1 MRYTDLMEL
10 ANDTARKTEIRKRIA
25 TIIKNAL
32 IAEFGEDFV
41 RYLPYDIY
49 VNEGGSKIAGGT
61 VIVDVGDV
69 LNKDKM
75 TMGALAEINIKSKQ
89 WNDTKTANTDRQ
101 AITLDDIDEALAV
114 AEELAKVKAEKT
126 AKAEQNKRARI
137 AKVKGGK
144 N

>member
-101 AITLDDIDEALAV
+101 AITLDDIDKALAV

-137 AKVKGGK
+137 AKATGGK

>member
-10 ANDTARKTEIRKRIA
+10 ANDTTRKAEIRKRIG
-25 TIIKNAL
+25 TIIFNAL
-32 IAEFGEDFV
+32 VAEFGEDFV

-61 VIVDVGDV
+61 IIADVGDV
-69 LNKDKM
+69 LNRDKM

-101 AITLDDIDEALAV
+101 AITLDDVDVAMTI
-114 AEELAKVKAEKT
+114 AEELAKSKAEKN
-126 AKAEQNKRARI
+126 AKAEKKKKERI
-137 AKVKGGK
+137 SKAKGGK

>member
-1 MRYTDLMEL
+1 MEL
-10 ANDTARKTEIRKRIA
+10 ANDTIRKAEIRKRIGM
-25 TIIKNAL
+25 IIFNAL
-32 IAEFGEDFV
+32 VAEFGEDFV

-61 VIVDVGDV
+61 IIADVGDV
-69 LNKDKM
+69 LNRDKM

-101 AITLDDIDEALAV
+101 AITLDDVDVAMAI
-114 AEELAKVKAEKT
+114 AEELAKSKAEKN
-126 AKAEQNKRARI
+126 AKAEEKKKERI
-137 AKVKGGK
+137 SKTKGGK

>member
-10 ANDTARKTEIRKRIA
+10 ANDTTRKAEIRKRIG
-25 TIIKNAL
+25 TIIFNAL
-32 IAEFGEDFV
+32 VAEFGEDFV

-61 VIVDVGDV
+61 IIADVGDV
-69 LNKDKM
+69 LNRDKM

-101 AITLDDIDEALAV
+101 AITLDDVDVAMAI
-114 AEELAKVKAEKT
+114 AEELAKSKAEKN
-126 AKAEQNKRARI
+126 AKAEEKKKERI
-137 AKVKGGK
+137 AKAKGGK
-144 N
+144 S

>member
-101 AITLDDIDEALAV
+101 AITLDDIDKALAV

-137 AKVKGGK
+137 AKAKGGK

>member
-10 ANDTARKTEIRKRIA
+10 ANDTARKTELRKRIA

>member
-10 ANDTARKTEIRKRIA
+10 ANDTTRKAEIRKRIG
-25 TIIKNAL
+25 TIIFNAL
-32 IAEFGEDFV
+32 VAEFGEDFV

-61 VIVDVGDV
+61 IIADVGDV
-69 LNKDKM
+69 LNRDKM

-101 AITLDDIDEALAV
+101 AITLDDVDVAMAI
-114 AEELAKVKAEKT
+114 AEELAKSKAEKN
-126 AKAEQNKRARI
+126 AKAEEKKKERI
-137 AKVKGGK
+137 AKAKGGK

>member
-10 ANDTARKTEIRKRIA
+10 ANDTTRKAEIRKRIG
-25 TIIKNAL
+25 TIIFNAL
-32 IAEFGEDFV
+32 VAEFGEDFV

-61 VIVDVGDV
+61 IIGDVGDV
-69 LNKDKM
+69 LNRDKM

-101 AITLDDIDEALAV
+101 AITLDDVDVAMAI
-114 AEELAKVKAEKT
+114 AEELAKSKAEKN
-126 AKAEQNKRARI
+126 AKTEEKKKERI
-137 AKVKGGK
+137 AKAKGGK

>member
-101 AITLDDIDEALAV
+101 AITLDDIDKALAV

-137 AKVKGGK
+137 AKAKEGK